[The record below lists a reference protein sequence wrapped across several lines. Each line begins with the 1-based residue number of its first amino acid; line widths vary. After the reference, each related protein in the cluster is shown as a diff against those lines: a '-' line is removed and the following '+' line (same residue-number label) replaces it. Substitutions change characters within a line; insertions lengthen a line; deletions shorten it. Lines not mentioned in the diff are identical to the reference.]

1 MKIIKKLIRYIN
13 RRRHAAGHGVHS
25 QFAFELIM
33 DTIHAP
39 YSYYS
44 YQDNKSILQHTQLS
58 KEANTKYAELLFRLI
73 NRFNSKNILEIGS
86 AKGINTLYLASIS
99 KQTQITCIEEDK
111 DKTNIAQ
118 SLLANKLENIIFS
131 SKLPMSKQSFDAIV
145 WDLEQ
150 YPHKKEVL
158 KTIPHLIKKD
168 GFVVVNAIN
177 KEKENQEVWQSI
189 LQLNSLTMSFDLGT
203 IGIGFFK
210 PSLPKLNYDI
220 YFKS

>member
-1 MKIIKKLIRYIN
+1 MRIIKKLIRYIN
-13 RRRHAAGHGVHS
+13 RKRHAAGHGVHS

-44 YQDNKSILQHTQLS
+44 YQDNKTILHHAQLS
-58 KEANTKYAELLFRLI
+58 KEVNTKYAELLFRLI
-73 NRFNSKNILEIGS
+73 NRFNAKNILEIGS
-86 AKGINTLYLASIS
+86 ATGVNTLYLASIS
-99 KQTQITCIEEDK
+99 KQTKITCIEEEEE
-111 DKTNIAQ
+111 KTNIAQ

-131 SKLPMSKQSFDAIV
+131 NKLPVSKQNFDAIV

-150 YPHKKEVL
+150 YPYKKEVL
-158 KTIPHLIKKD
+158 ETLPRFIKED

-177 KEKENQEVWQSI
+177 KEEENKEVWQNI